1 MIKDSYKILGVD
13 EYCTDRELSE
23 AYFALRKKYR
33 EESFLD
39 GEAGN
44 EAARKL
50 TELDAAY
57 EEVSSFRKEHSA
69 GDNASLYKEVD
80 AAIKAN
86 DLTKAQELLD
96 SFNERP
102 AEWHYLQAVVFYQKN
117 WMNES
122 KKQLEIAKNLDPS
135 NEKYKTTYDKLVKK
149 IEDAGRKADPDWN
162 RSGSRG
168 GSGRGSVDYGDGE
181 PQMGGDSCL
190 SYCCQLLW
198 CNMLLNCCCNSSCR

>member
-23 AYFALRKKYR
+23 AYFSLRKKYQ
-33 EESFLD
+33 EERFLD

-57 EEVSSFRKEHSA
+57 EEVSDFRKEHSS
-69 GDNASLYKEVD
+69 GENASLYKEVD
-80 AAIKAN
+80 AAIKSD
-86 DLTKAQELLD
+86 DLAKAQELLD

-102 AEWHYLQAVVFYQKN
+102 AEWHYLQAVVFYRKN

-122 KKQLEIAKNLDPS
+122 KKQLEIAKNLDPD

-149 IEDAGRKADPDWN
+149 IEDAGKKADPDWN
-162 RSGSRG
+162 KSGSG
-168 GSGRGSVDYGDGE
+168 GGARGSYDYGDGE
-181 PQMGGDSCL
+181 PQMGGDSCM
-190 SYCCQLLW
+190 SYCCQILW
-198 CNMLLNCCCNSSCR
+198 CNMLLNCCCNSCR

>member
-23 AYFALRKKYR
+23 AYFSLRKKYQEDR
-33 EESFLD
+33 FLD

-57 EEVSSFRKEHSA
+57 EEVSDFRKEHSS
-69 GDNASLYKEVD
+69 GENASLYKEVD
-80 AAIKAN
+80 AAIKSD
-86 DLTKAQELLD
+86 DLAKAQELLD

-102 AEWHYLQAVVFYQKN
+102 AEWHYLQAVVFYRKN

-122 KKQLEIAKNLDPS
+122 KKQLEIAKNLDPD

-149 IEDAGRKADPDWN
+149 IEDAGKKADPDWN
-162 RSGSRG
+162 RSGS
-168 GSGRGSVDYGDGE
+168 GRGTRGSYDYGDGE
-181 PQMGGDSCL
+181 PQMGGDSCM

-198 CNMLLNCCCNSSCR
+198 CNMLLNCCCNSCR

>member
-23 AYFALRKKYR
+23 AYFSLRKKYQ
-33 EESFLD
+33 EERFLD

-57 EEVSSFRKEHSA
+57 EEVSDFRKEHSS
-69 GDNASLYKEVD
+69 GENASLYKEVD
-80 AAIKAN
+80 AAIKSD
-86 DLTKAQELLD
+86 DLAKAQELLD

-102 AEWHYLQAVVFYQKN
+102 AEWHYLQAVVFYRKN

-122 KKQLEIAKNLDPS
+122 KKQLEIAKNLDPD

-149 IEDAGRKADPDWN
+149 IEDAGKKADPDWN
-162 RSGSRG
+162 RSGSG
-168 GSGRGSVDYGDGE
+168 GGTRGSYDYGDGE
-181 PQMGGDSCL
+181 PQMGGDSCM
-190 SYCCQLLW
+190 SYCCQILW
-198 CNMLLNCCCNSSCR
+198 CNMLLNCCCNSCR

>member
-23 AYFALRKKYR
+23 AYFSLRKKYQ
-33 EESFLD
+33 EERFLD

-57 EEVSSFRKEHSA
+57 EEVSDFRKEHSS
-69 GDNASLYKEVD
+69 GENASLYKEVD
-80 AAIKAN
+80 AAIKSD
-86 DLTKAQELLD
+86 DLAKAQELLD

-102 AEWHYLQAVVFYQKN
+102 AEWHYLQAVVFYRKN

-122 KKQLEIAKNLDPS
+122 KKQLEIAKNLDPD

-149 IEDAGRKADPDWN
+149 IEDAGKKADPDWN
-162 RSGSRG
+162 RSGSG
-168 GSGRGSVDYGDGE
+168 GGPRGSYDYGDGE
-181 PQMGGDSCL
+181 PQMGGDSCM
-190 SYCCQLLW
+190 SYCCQILW
-198 CNMLLNCCCNSSCR
+198 CNMLLNCCCNSCR

>member
-23 AYFALRKKYR
+23 AYFSLRKKYQ
-33 EESFLD
+33 EERFLD

-57 EEVSSFRKEHSA
+57 EEVSDFRKEHSS
-69 GDNASLYKEVD
+69 GENASLYKEVD
-80 AAIKAN
+80 AAIKSD
-86 DLTKAQELLD
+86 DLAKAQELLD

-102 AEWHYLQAVVFYQKN
+102 AEWHYLQAVVFYRKN

-122 KKQLEIAKNLDPS
+122 KKQLEIAKNLDPD

-149 IEDAGRKADPDWN
+149 IEDAGKKADPDWN
-162 RSGSRG
+162 RSGSG
-168 GSGRGSVDYGDGE
+168 GGTRGSYDYGDGE
-181 PQMGGDSCL
+181 PQMGGDSCM

-198 CNMLLNCCCNSSCR
+198 CNMLLNCCCNSCR

>member
-23 AYFALRKKYR
+23 AYFSLRKKYQ
-33 EESFLD
+33 EERFLD
-39 GEAGN
+39 GDAGN

-57 EEVSSFRKEHSA
+57 EEVSNFRKEHSS
-69 GDNASLYKEVD
+69 GENASLYKEVD
-80 AAIKAN
+80 AAIKSD
-86 DLTKAQELLD
+86 DLAKAQELLD

-102 AEWHYLQAVVFYQKN
+102 AEWHYLQAVVFYRKN

-122 KKQLEIAKNLDPS
+122 KKQLEIAKNLDPD

-149 IEDAGRKADPDWN
+149 IEDAGKKADPDWN
-162 RSGSRG
+162 RSGSG
-168 GSGRGSVDYGDGE
+168 GGTRGSYDYGDGE
-181 PQMGGDSCL
+181 PQMGGDNCM

-198 CNMLLNCCCNSSCR
+198 CNMLLNCCCNSCR

>member
-23 AYFALRKKYR
+23 AYFSLRKKYQEDR
-33 EESFLD
+33 FLD

-57 EEVSSFRKEHSA
+57 EEVSDFRKEHSS
-69 GDNASLYKEVD
+69 GENASLYKEVD
-80 AAIKAN
+80 AAIKSD
-86 DLTKAQELLD
+86 DLAKAQELLD

-102 AEWHYLQAVVFYQKN
+102 AEWHYLQAVVFYRKN

-122 KKQLEIAKNLDPS
+122 KKQLEIAKNLDPD

-149 IEDAGRKADPDWN
+149 IEDAGKKADPDWN
-162 RSGSRG
+162 RSGS
-168 GSGRGSVDYGDGE
+168 GSGARGSYDYGDGE
-181 PQMGGDSCL
+181 PQMGGDSCM

-198 CNMLLNCCCNSSCR
+198 CNMLLNCCCNSCR

>member
-23 AYFALRKKYR
+23 AYFSLRKKYQ
-33 EESFLD
+33 EERFLD

-57 EEVSSFRKEHSA
+57 EEVSDFRKEHSS
-69 GDNASLYKEVD
+69 GENASLYKEVD
-80 AAIKAN
+80 AAIKSD
-86 DLTKAQELLD
+86 DLAKAQELLD

-102 AEWHYLQAVVFYQKN
+102 AEWHYLQAVVFYRKN

-122 KKQLEIAKNLDPS
+122 KKQLEIAKNLDPD

-149 IEDAGRKADPDWN
+149 IEDAGKKVDPDWN
-162 RSGSRG
+162 RSGSG
-168 GSGRGSVDYGDGE
+168 GGTRGSYDYGDGE
-181 PQMGGDSCL
+181 PQMGGDSCM

-198 CNMLLNCCCNSSCR
+198 CNMLLNCCCNSCR

>member
-23 AYFALRKKYR
+23 AYFSLRKKYQ
-33 EESFLD
+33 EERFLD

-57 EEVSSFRKEHSA
+57 EEVSDFRKEHSS
-69 GDNASLYKEVD
+69 GENASLYKEVD
-80 AAIKAN
+80 AAIKSD
-86 DLTKAQELLD
+86 DLAKAQELLD

-102 AEWHYLQAVVFYQKN
+102 AEWHYLQAVVFYRKN

-122 KKQLEIAKNLDPS
+122 KKQLEIAKNLDPD

-149 IEDAGRKADPDWN
+149 IEDAGKKADPDWN
-162 RSGSRG
+162 RSAVRAEVTITATEN
-168 GSGRGSVDYGDGE
+168 RRWAAIAV
-181 PQMGGDSCL
+181 
-190 SYCCQLLW
+190 
-198 CNMLLNCCCNSSCR
+198 CRIAVSFCGATCF